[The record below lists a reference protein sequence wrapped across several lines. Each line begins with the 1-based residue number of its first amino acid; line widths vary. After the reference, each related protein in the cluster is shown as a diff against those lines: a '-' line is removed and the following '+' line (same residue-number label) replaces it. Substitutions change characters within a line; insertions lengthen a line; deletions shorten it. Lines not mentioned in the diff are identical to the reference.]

1 MTSHAEILAKL
12 RSSALGAA
20 TVRAFA
26 ALEADARIR
35 NPDYI
40 AREFLDAAVRP
51 ALGDSQKVAAFRA
64 QLESILPGAYHF
76 QNARTLH
83 IDARLEKA
91 IGDGCTQVVML
102 GAGFD
107 SRAYRFGAQHK
118 NVRFFEVDLPA
129 LQQEKKS
136 KIAEFL
142 GPPPD
147 NVEYVALDF
156 NTQTL
161 QELLDMPAYDA
172 ALPTFFNWEG
182 VSYYLTA
189 AGVDATLAFVRVSA
203 PGSRLLFD
211 FMPRAM
217 IDGSGDYYGGEQSR
231 SYMAKFGEP
240 LLFGIEDGTVET
252 FLRDRGFALTSL
264 LTNRELENTYLINS
278 EGELD
283 GRISGYVRIAE
294 AEVM

>member
-1 MTSHAEILAKL
+1 MVSPHAVSPHLSRRCRAMPTRWARSGVWAPCWTVYRGDTGMTSHAEILAKL

-35 NPDYI
+35 KPDYI

-51 ALGDSQKVAAFRA
+51 ALGDSQKVAAFRT

-217 IDGSGDYYGGEQSR
+217 IDGR
-231 SYMAKFGEP
+231 R
-240 LLFGIEDGTVET
+240 LLRRRTIAQLHGQVW
-252 FLRDRGFALTSL
+252 RAAV
-264 LTNRELENTYLINS
+264 
-278 EGELD
+278 
-283 GRISGYVRIAE
+283 VRH
-294 AEVM
+294 